1 VAKLCKTSANIL
13 ESRALLILLDNAPIH
28 SCDGPM
34 RPRNG
39 PITNHKVIVGSVMS
53 YLSNVVIERPMVR
66 LSASVILAFSCAAP
80 LVWLFSNLV
89 VYGLR
94 SFL

>member
-1 VAKLCKTSANIL
+1 MRWTHDLDL
-13 ESRALLILLDNAPIH
+13 EMVGSQ
-28 SCDGPM
+28 
-34 RPRNG
+34 
-39 PITNHKVIVGSVMS
+39 NHKVIVGSVMS
-53 YLSNVVIERPMVR
+53 YLSNVVNERPMVR
-66 LSASVILAFSCAAP
+66 ISASVILTFCCAAP

>member
-1 VAKLCKTSANIL
+1 
-13 ESRALLILLDNAPIH
+13 
-28 SCDGPM
+28 
-34 RPRNG
+34 
-39 PITNHKVIVGSVMS
+39 VG
-53 YLSNVVIERPMVR
+53 YLSNVVSQRPMLRVT
-66 LSASVILAFSCAAP
+66 ASVIAVFCFAVP

>member
-1 VAKLCKTSANIL
+1 IMCLSLHVM
-13 ESRALLILLDNAPIH
+13 DPQ
-28 SCDGPM
+28 P

-39 PITNHKVIVGSVMS
+39 LIASHKVIGGSVMT
-53 YLSNVVIERPMVR
+53 YLSNVVNERPMVR
-66 LSASVILAFSCAAP
+66 VSASVIFAFCCAAP

>member
-1 VAKLCKTSANIL
+1 
-13 ESRALLILLDNAPIH
+13 
-28 SCDGPM
+28 
-34 RPRNG
+34 
-39 PITNHKVIVGSVMS
+39 MS
-53 YLSNVVIERPMVR
+53 YLSNVVSERPMLRVA
-66 LSASVILAFSCAAP
+66 ASVIVAFCFAVP